1 MITMNKLSLFLLAA
15 LIVPSASWAQQ
26 IAYTYDAAGNRTS
39 RDIYIAPRLLNEQ
52 SEDETES
59 LFRRYQVCVAPN
71 PTNGY
76 VQVRIMNFDETS
88 SVSIALFDVA
98 GVQLQTLR
106 PTSEMTTLDLTS
118 LGAGIYL
125 LRITIDGESQTE
137 KIVKE

>member
-52 SEDETES
+52 SEDEAES

-71 PTNGY
+71 PTNGMDMFGK
-76 VQVRIMNFDETS
+76 QF
-88 SVSIALFDVA
+88 
-98 GVQLQTLR
+98 
-106 PTSEMTTLDLTS
+106 
-118 LGAGIYL
+118 
-125 LRITIDGESQTE
+125 
-137 KIVKE
+137 

>member
-59 LFRRYQVCVAPN
+59 LFLSCQ
-71 PTNGY
+71 
-76 VQVRIMNFDETS
+76 TS
-88 SVSIALFDVA
+88 QRPADSV
-98 GVQLQTLR
+98 
-106 PTSEMTTLDLTS
+106 
-118 LGAGIYL
+118 
-125 LRITIDGESQTE
+125 
-137 KIVKE
+137 